1 MRVLDAPTRL
11 DHTDAMSSISRQ
23 NAETRRRF
31 LARTAGAI
39 LALAGV
45 MRARPAEARGLIAAR
60 ARHPGPGP
68 HPTPRPG
75 IDASKV
81 LTRDALKEHPA
92 AEPVFDMVRKIPQ
105 IVDGIRCQCG
115 CADLPE
121 FYSLLSCYEADGMAQ
136 HCAICQ
142 GEASLAFRMHE
153 QGKSLDQIRAAI
165 DARFAQ

>member
-1 MRVLDAPTRL
+1 
-11 DHTDAMSSISRQ
+11 MSKLPHD
-23 NAETRRRF
+23 AETRRRF
-31 LARTAGAI
+31 VGRSIGAL
-39 LALAGV
+39 LALAGLV
-45 MRARPAEARGLIAAR
+45 RARPLHASSIASTPPR
-60 ARHPGPGP
+60 RRYGGP

-81 LTRDALKEHPA
+81 LTREMLTEHPA

-115 CADLPE
+115 CAELPE

-136 HCAICQ
+136 HCVICQ
-142 GEASLAFRMHE
+142 GEARLAFRLHE

-165 DARFAQ
+165 DAKFGS

>member
-1 MRVLDAPTRL
+1 M
-11 DHTDAMSSISRQ
+11 DHTGAMTSISRQ
-23 NAETRRRF
+23 DAESRRRF
-31 LARTAGAI
+31 LARAAGAL

-45 MRARPAEARGLIAAR
+45 ARARPAEARALTMPR
-60 ARHPGPGP
+60 TRRPDPGP

-81 LTRDALKEHPA
+81 LTRDALKKHPA
-92 AEPVFDMVRKIPQ
+92 VEPVFDMVRKIPE

-115 CADLPE
+115 CAELPE
-121 FYSLLSCYEADGMAQ
+121 FYSLLSCFEADGMAQ

-165 DARFAQ
+165 DERFAQ